1 MGLRLRILQLVH
13 PDGGGPRSRRIL
25 EALARTPRERDHA
38 KDIVDALIECG
49 ALVMYGDKKGARY
62 GLPQVRF

>member
-25 EALARTPRERDHA
+25 EAMARTARERDHA
-38 KDIVDALIECG
+38 KDIVAEMIGCG
-49 ALVMYGDKKGARY
+49 ALVRYGDKKGAKY
-62 GLPQVRF
+62 GLPEVRP